1 AKRQQRRPRCHQATG
16 ARNWKPDG
24 RIPYSNA
31 AMSGH
36 IANSK
41 AFENV
46 TIPVDAAS
54 CATANT
60 VELQLAVLKD
70 PAAEATTGAKGGNEV
85 TEKVHEQ
92 AEIDLDAHEDFE
104 ELPPRDDCWHRLCW
118 LTAAAAALAFLA
130 YLAYCSFLLATRFR
144 GTPEAEQ
151 SIRLL
156 WVSALAI
163 LLAVVSW
170 APRCCRP
177 SLERAA
183 AQLKQLR
190 SRCDRLFQLAS
201 TFWWVPEA
209 FIAASF
215 LVWMAVQNP
224 ANITSACGLL
234 LLLLLSLAVSAHPE
248 RVNWK
253 PVLGGILIQLVF
265 AVLILRTRAGFLFFN
280 FLGDRTSEFLE
291 HCAAGSK
298 FLFGGDYEHHFFAF
312 KILPI
317 IVFFS
322 SVLTVLFHLGAL
334 QAVICRIGAFMQ
346 TVMGTTAAE
355 SMVASAN
362 IFVGQTEAPL
372 MVRPFLPLMTKSE
385 IHSVMTSGF
394 ATIAGGVLAAYISMG
409 VPARHLL
416 SASVMSAPAALAV
429 SKLVYPETRKSRTRV
444 EDVRRLK
451 LARYRGIVEAA
462 GAGAIASLS
471 VIGAIAANLIAFVS
485 ILAFIN
491 STVTWLGY
499 RAGLSFPLTFEF
511 VLSFLFWPLA
521 LVMGVPPRDCRQVA
535 ELIGIKTFLNEFIA
549 YQRLGDIKKNYNAL
563 SAAMGNLTEVEH
575 SWSGTDVVFPSL
587 NLTLPGGV
595 LFEDKS
601 FVIATYSL
609 CGFSNLGSMG
619 ILIGALTAMAPSRR
633 ADIAHC
639 GPRALVAGSI
649 ACFITACIA
658 DLVLNF

>member
-1 AKRQQRRPRCHQATG
+1 MQLDIQRT
-16 ARNWKPDG
+16 
-24 RIPYSNA
+24 SN
-31 AMSGH
+31 
-36 IANSK
+36 
-41 AFENV
+41 
-46 TIPVDAAS
+46 
-54 CATANT
+54 
-60 VELQLAVLKD
+60 
-70 PAAEATTGAKGGNEV
+70 PAADEAAFGVADEV
-85 TEKVHEQ
+85 ADV
-92 AEIDLDAHEDFE
+92 DFE
-104 ELPPRDDCWHRLCW
+104 ELPPRDDCWHRLCVRLLCSAEGAARRKRLVGIAKW

-163 LLAVVSW
+163 LLTVISW
-170 APRCCRP
+170 APRCCGP

-190 SRCDRLFQLAS
+190 SRYDRLFQLAS

-248 RVNWK
+248 RVNFR
-253 PVLGGILIQLVF
+253 PVAGGVVLQLIF
-265 AVLILRTRAGFLFFN
+265 AALILRTSWGYSLFN
-280 FLGDRTSEFLE
+280 FLGDRAAEFIA
-291 HCAAGSK
+291 HCQQGSK
-298 FLFGGDYEHHFFAF
+298 FVFGETYQEHFIAFAV
-312 KILPI
+312 LPI
-317 IVFFS
+317 EIYFS
-322 SVLTVLFHLGAL
+322 AVITVLFHQGILR
-334 QAVICRIGAFMQ
+334 AVICNVGIVLQFILDC
-346 TVMGTTAAE
+346 TAAE

-362 IFVGQTEAPL
+362 IFVGLAEAAM

-385 IHSVMTSGF
+385 LHSVMTSGL
-394 ATIAGGVLAAYISMG
+394 ATIAGGVMAAYISMG

-451 LARYRGIVEAA
+451 LARYGGIVEAA

-549 YQRLGDIKKNYNAL
+549 YQRLITIKENHRAFL
-563 SAAMGNLTEVEH
+563 SEFGNGTDLVYA
-575 SWSGTDVVFPSL
+575 WSGNDIVIPVL
-587 NLTLPGGV
+587 NRTFSGGL
-595 LFEDKS
+595 LFEGRS
-601 FVIATYSL
+601 VVIATYSL

-639 GPRALVAGSI
+639 GPRALIAGSI
-649 ACFITACIA
+649 ACFITACVAGLFVTDA
-658 DLVLNF
+658 DLVMNF